1 MLKRIVI
8 TGPESTGKSYLTK
21 ALAEHFKGNY
31 VKEFAREYINGL
43 NRPYKENDLIEIAK
57 GQIAKEEEQAKIA
70 KEYLFCDTDLT
81 VIDIWSQEKFGR
93 TDPWIKEQLQK
104 RAYHLYLL
112 CDIDLEWEEDPQ
124 RENPNDREYLLNLYH
139 ESLKKRKIKYEMV
152 SGQGEERIQNAVQ
165 IIEKQ
170 PQSHEGTKNHKEKT

>member
-1 MLKRIVI
+1 MFKRIVI

-21 ALAEHFKGNY
+21 ALAKHFKGEY
-31 VKEFAREYINGL
+31 VEEFAREYINRMD
-43 NRPYKENDLIEIAK
+43 RPYNENDLLEIAK
-57 GQIAKEEEQAKIA
+57 GQIAKEDEQVKIA
-70 KEYLFCDTDLT
+70 QEYLFCDTDLT

-112 CDIDLEWEEDPQ
+112 CDIDLEWQEDPQ
-124 RENPNDREYLLNLYH
+124 RENPNDREYLLNLYR
-139 ESLKKRKIKYEMV
+139 ESLEKRNVKYYLI
-152 SGQGEERIQNAVQ
+152 SGQGEERINNAVQ

-170 PQSHEGTKNHKEKT
+170 LK

>member
-21 ALAEHFKGNY
+21 ALAKHFKGEY
-31 VKEFAREYINGL
+31 VEEFAREYINWID
-43 NRPYKENDLIEIAK
+43 RPYTENDLLEIAK
-57 GQIAKEEEQAKIA
+57 GQIAKEDEQAKIA
-70 KEYLFCDTDLT
+70 KDYLFCDTDLT

-112 CDIDLEWEEDPQ
+112 CDIDLEWQEDPQ
-124 RENPNDREYLLNLYH
+124 RENPNDREYLLNLYR
-139 ESLKKRKIKYEMV
+139 ESLEKRNFKYYMI
-152 SGQGEERIQNAVQ
+152 SGQGEERINNAVQ
-165 IIEKQ
+165 IIEKRL
-170 PQSHEGTKNHKEKT
+170 K

>member
-21 ALAEHFKGNY
+21 ALAKHFKGEY
-31 VKEFAREYINGL
+31 VEEFAREYINHI
-43 NRPYKENDLIEIAK
+43 NRPYNENDLLEIAK
-57 GQIAKEEEQAKIA
+57 GQIAKEDEQVKIA
-70 KEYLFCDTDLT
+70 QEYLFCDTDLT

-93 TDPWIKEQLQK
+93 TDPWIKEQFQK

-112 CDIDLEWEEDPQ
+112 CDIDLEWQEDPQ
-124 RENPNDREYLLNLYH
+124 RENPNNREYLLNLYR
-139 ESLKKRKIKYEMV
+139 ESLEKRNIKYYMI
-152 SGQGEERIQNAVQ
+152 SGQGEERINNAVQ

-170 PQSHEGTKNHKEKT
+170 IEK